1 MTQQQQQSTA
11 LEKARELPEWA
22 LPVVGPFA
30 DPSRF
35 ELLLPALPVNSTLG
49 FGHVPS
55 ISLVHVSP
63 NVLDGEVFKVGSRQ
77 ENGAWVDLFAYSKP
91 ALSKMAGAAGISI
104 NTQRVDRGTNRD
116 YCEVKAVGGMKNES
130 GQSIFRSA
138 TKAFD
143 MEDVAAEAWRNRVA
157 RNDKADAKKK
167 KTEPQMKQ
175 DHAAEMTAFRKHLL
189 RRTEAGAI
197 TAVIRELLGIK
208 GAQTREQIA
217 KPKVIL
223 RVDFRPDASDPVVK
237 RFLLERADAATMA
250 LYGIG
255 LGERTKAPHGEA
267 EVIHGDDP
275 GPAAL
280 TAGSEAAAAAE
291 PEVPAEDFT
300 RRVFEG
306 FDAVGLDL
314 AERSRI
320 LTASG
325 GDMRKA
331 YDLLNELANSE
342 S

>member
-1 MTQQQQQSTA
+1 MTQEQQQTTA

-63 NVLDGEVFKVGSRQ
+63 NPLDGEVFKVGWRP
-77 ENGAWVDLFAYSKP
+77 EGGDLFAYSKP
-91 ALSKMAGAAGISI
+91 ALSKMAGAAGITI

-116 YCEVKAVGGMKNES
+116 YCEVKAVGMMKNES
-130 GQSIFRSA
+130 GQAILRSA
-138 TKAFD
+138 TKGFD

-167 KTEPQMKQ
+167 KTEAQMKQ

-197 TAVIRELLGIK
+197 TAVIRDLLGIK

-223 RVDFRPDASDPVVK
+223 RVDFRPDASDPLVK

-255 LGERTKAPHGEA
+255 HGEPTKQHLGMA
-267 EVIHGDDP
+267 EIVHEDEPAGNL
-275 GPAAL
+275 PAAEA
-280 TAGSEAAAAAE
+280 TAAAAPAE
-291 PEVPAEDFT
+291 PEVAAEDMT

-306 FDAVGLDL
+306 FDALGLDL
-314 AERSRI
+314 GARAEI
-320 LTASG
+320 LTKSA

-331 YDLLNELANSE
+331 YDLLNEIANSE
-342 S
+342 G